1 MRSFHSRKYLNN
13 RRFSQINSSPFQ
25 QQSIRTTPFDRKE
38 ERVANIFT
46 LSPNVVATAA
56 FEEMLKAGVGHGWR
70 IQNEQ
75 YQPPLILM
83 RFAVPLSFYFPISS
97 PRDACSRVFTT
108 SPQHPTFPFLFNPA
122 DQ

>member
-38 ERVANIFT
+38 ERVANGRNIFT

-56 FEEMLKAGVGHGWR
+56 FEEMPKLKAGVG
-70 IQNEQ
+70 
-75 YQPPLILM
+75 
-83 RFAVPLSFYFPISS
+83 
-97 PRDACSRVFTT
+97 VFKT
-108 SPQHPTFPFLFNPA
+108 SNTSHRLF
-122 DQ
+122 